1 MMELTCKKSG
11 YNKMMK
17 SLFIGLFLSSSLFA
31 SGYGKPQLL
40 ARYSGTDSYNIPLGL
55 TCFTSDPLPTFDGV
69 FLRCMN
75 NQGQSQMVRF
85 QPRFELVAIS
95 ENGLFS
101 LPKEVDRRSSWYEF
115 DEAGLSKLFE
125 FRDSYLHVTKLKNL
139 GPQDALI
146 DAFIPIKNDFYIYR
160 LQRETKQ
167 LFTWKDGIITTFF
180 DKQISHLFPPET
192 TANGNF
198 VFKIRK
204 DSLSENAPDE
214 LIFWDGD
221 FKSVLK
227 DQDADPASA
236 IKSFRHQF
244 ALDHES
250 IAVIATDN
258 AGEAL
263 FIMKKGVLVE
273 VARVGK
279 DLSSFD
285 FFSPKM
291 KNGILVF
298 RGIDLE
304 KRKALWVFENK
315 VLKKLLTQGD
325 VVKTDVGLARF
336 DYKSQDAL
344 FYGAPGISESGDI
357 YQQATLT
364 DIDFPMTLLGVGLI
378 KFNKE

>member
-1 MMELTCKKSG
+1 
-11 YNKMMK
+11 MK
-17 SLFIGLFLSSSLFA
+17 SFFISLFLSSSLFA
-31 SGYGKPQLL
+31 SGYGKPQLI
-40 ARYSGTDSYNIPLGL
+40 ARYSGTDSHNIPSGL
-55 TCFTSDPLPTFDGV
+55 TCFTADPIPTFDGV
-69 FLRCMN
+69 FLGCMN
-75 NQGQSQMVRF
+75 NQGHSQMVRF
-85 QPRFELVAIS
+85 HPDFELVAIS

-101 LPKEVDRRSSWYEF
+101 LPKEVDRKSSWYEF

-125 FRDSYLHVTKLKNL
+125 FREGELQVTKLKNL

-146 DAFIPIKNDFYIYR
+146 DAFIPIKNDIYIYR
-160 LQRETKQ
+160 LQRETKK
-167 LFTWKDGIITTFF
+167 LFTWKDSIVTSFF
-180 DKQISHLFPPET
+180 DEQISHLFPPES

-204 DSLSENAPDE
+204 DSLSDNAPDE
-214 LIFWDGD
+214 LIFWNGS
-221 FKSVLK
+221 FKSILK
-227 DQDADPASA
+227 DQDADPSSA
-236 IKSFRHQF
+236 IKSFRHQL
-244 ALDHES
+244 ALDHDS
-250 IAVIATDN
+250 VAVIATDS

-263 FIMKKGVLVE
+263 FILHNGAMVE

-279 DLSSFD
+279 ELTSFD
-285 FFSPKM
+285 YFSPKM

-304 KRKALWVFENK
+304 KRKALWVFEHR

-357 YQQATLT
+357 YQQAALT